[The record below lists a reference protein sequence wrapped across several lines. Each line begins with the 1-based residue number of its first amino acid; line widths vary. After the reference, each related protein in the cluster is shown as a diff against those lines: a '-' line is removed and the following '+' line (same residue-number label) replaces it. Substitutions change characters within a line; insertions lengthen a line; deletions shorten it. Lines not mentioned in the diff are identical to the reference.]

1 MKSNWARTV
10 LSVWLT
16 GLLLA
21 PSYALRASA
30 YAFQASADESAGGPS
45 YAAQTTAA
53 AKATI
58 VVPDTGLSED
68 GKIVHLLNRLGY
80 GPRPATAGRPG
91 DIERVKKIGIAAY
104 IEQQLNPESIVDED
118 VNTRLS
124 SFETLKM
131 SSQQLLAAY
140 PPPQL
145 LRAIDQRLSARLGMD
160 PEATNDMFPEL
171 QRQRER
177 QQRREQRNARGA
189 DAQKDDDDPVT
200 REMRRQE
207 GMSREERMQ
216 QAMNGPQ
223 RIVLELS
230 QAKLIRAAY
239 SERQLQEVMTD
250 FWFNHFNVFIGKG
263 ADRWLTSSYERDAIR
278 PHALGNFRELLGAT
292 AQHPAMLFYLDNW
305 LSADPDAD
313 FDERDLRRRYATQLQ
328 QQGVQPGGVLRDIL
342 VRRGMNPAQVDQMF
356 ERQMRAMDSDSPFR
370 RQPRSLGGAQQQRG
384 AQAQRRPQQQQQ
396 QNRRRGLNENYAR
409 ELMEL
414 HTLGVDGGYTQQ
426 DIIEVARCF
435 TGWTMTPL
443 PMGQQFIYVDEL
455 HDKGTKTVLG
465 QTIKN
470 GGKKDGERVLDL
482 VARHPSTA
490 RFVSTKLARRFV
502 SDAPPA
508 SLVDKMAKTFT
519 ETDGDIQS
527 VLQTMFSSE
536 EFWAPEAVNAK
547 VKTPFEFAVSAVR
560 ATDADIA
567 ALPPGLVL
575 AMRELGQPLYGAQ
588 PPTGYKDTAD
598 AWVSSGALLNRM
610 KVALGLTAN
619 RLPGVQMDLPRDLG
633 KVSNEQL
640 VAELG
645 QRLLGRPLPETTR
658 AAIEAELAKAAAE
671 AESAGTEG
679 RTRLA
684 LGWLLASPDFQR
696 K

>member
-1 MKSNWARTV
+1 MKTNWARTV
-10 LSVWLT
+10 LSVWLMA
-16 GLLLA
+16 LLLA
-21 PSYALRASA
+21 PSYPLRATEGGTSHA
-30 YAFQASADESAGGPS
+30 KTASAG
-45 YAAQTTAA
+45 
-53 AKATI
+53 K
-58 VVPDTGLSED
+58 VVIPETGLSED
-68 GKIVHLLNRLGY
+68 EKIVRLLNRLGY
-80 GPRPATAGRPG
+80 GPRPG
-91 DIERVKKIGIAAY
+91 DIERVKKMGIAAY
-104 IEQQLNPESIVDED
+104 IERQLNPESIVDED
-118 VNTRLS
+118 VNIRLAG
-124 SFETLKM
+124 FETLKM
-131 SSQQLLAAY
+131 SPQQLLAAY

-160 PEATNDMFPEL
+160 PEATNEMFPEL
-171 QRQRER
+171 ERMRER
-177 QQRREQRNARGA
+177 QQRRDPSASSGRGQRNADGTGTP
-189 DAQKDDDDPVT
+189 KDDDDPVT

-207 GMSREERMQ
+207 GMSREERLQ

-230 QAKLIRAAY
+230 QAKLIRGAY

-263 ADRWLTSSYERDAIR
+263 ADRWLTTSYEHEAIR
-278 PHALGNFRELLGAT
+278 PNALGNFRELLGAT
-292 AQHPAMLFYLDNW
+292 AEHPAMLFYLDNW
-305 LSADPDAD
+305 LSADPDAN
-313 FDERDLRRRYATQLQ
+313 FDERDLRRRYASQMQ
-328 QQGVQPGGVLRDIL
+328 SGGVLRDLL
-342 VRRGMNPAQVDQMF
+342 VRRGMNPAQVDQML
-356 ERQMRAMDSDSPFR
+356 ERQMRGMDSDGPFR
-370 RQPRSLGGAQQQRG
+370 RRQFGGQQQRLSG
-384 AQAQRRPQQQQQ
+384 QQQRRPQQQQ

-409 ELMEL
+409 ELLEL
-414 HTLGVDGGYTQQ
+414 HTLGVDGGYSQQ

-443 PMGQQFIYVDEL
+443 AMGQQSIYVDEL
-455 HDKGTKTVLG
+455 HDKGAKTVLG

-502 SDAPPA
+502 SDDPPA
-508 SLVDKMAKTFT
+508 ALVDKMAKTFT
-519 ETDGDIQS
+519 ETDGDIKS
-527 VLQTMFSSE
+527 VLRTMFSSE
-536 EFWAPEAVNAK
+536 EFWAPEAANAK
-547 VKTPFEFAVSAVR
+547 VKTPFEFVVSAVR

-567 ALPPGLVL
+567 ALPPGLVV

-619 RLPGVQMDLPRDLG
+619 RLPGVQMELPRGLSTS
-633 KVSNEQL
+633 SNEQL

-645 QRLLGRPLPETTR
+645 QRLLGRPLPEATR
-658 AAIEAELAKAAAE
+658 AAIEAELSKAAAE
-671 AESAGTEG
+671 AEAAGAEG

-684 LGWLLASPDFQR
+684 VGWLLASPDFQR

>member
-1 MKSNWARTV
+1 
-10 LSVWLT
+10 WLM

-30 YAFQASADESAGGPS
+30 YAFQASADESAGRPS
-45 YAAQTTAA
+45 FTQTELV
-53 AKATI
+53 I
-58 VVPDTGLSED
+58 PHTGLSEEQ
-68 GKIVHLLNRLGY
+68 KIVHLLNRLGY

-91 DIERVKKIGIAAY
+91 DVERVKKMGIAAY

-118 VNTRLS
+118 VDLRLAG
-124 SFETLKM
+124 FETLKM
-131 SSQQLLAAY
+131 SPPQLLAAY

-171 QRQRER
+171 ERMRER
-177 QQRREQRNARGA
+177 QQRREQRNAQGTS
-189 DAQKDDDDPVT
+189 AQKDDDDPVT

-263 ADRWLTSSYERDAIR
+263 ADRWLTTSYERDAIR

-313 FDERDLRRRYATQLQ
+313 FDERDLRRRYASQLQ
-328 QQGVQPGGVLRDIL
+328 QQGVQPGGVLRDL
-342 VRRGMNPAQVDQMF
+342 LLRRGMNPAQVDQIL
-356 ERQMRAMDSDSPFR
+356 ERQMRAMDQDSPFR
-370 RQPRSLGGAQQQRG
+370 RQRFGSQQRQG

-443 PMGQQFIYVDEL
+443 AMGQQAIYVDEL
-455 HDKGTKTVLG
+455 HDKGAKTVLG

-470 GGKKDGERVLDL
+470 GGRKDGERVLDL

-519 ETDGDIQS
+519 ATDGDIRS
-527 VLQTMFSSE
+527 VLRTMFSSE

-547 VKTPFEFAVSAVR
+547 VKTPFEFVVSAVR
-560 ATDADIA
+560 ATDAEIA
-567 ALPPGLVL
+567 TLPPGLVL

-619 RLPGVQMDLPRDLG
+619 RLPGVQMELPRDLG
-633 KVSNEQL
+633 KSSNEQM

-658 AAIEAELAKAAAE
+658 TAIGAELAKAAGE
-671 AESAGTEG
+671 TESAGSEG

-696 K
+696 R

>member
-1 MKSNWARTV
+1 MKSTWARTV
-10 LSVWLT
+10 LSVWLAA
-16 GLLLA
+16 LLLA
-21 PSYALRASA
+21 PSYALRATEDGPS
-30 YAFQASADESAGGPS
+30 SAGKTG
-45 YAAQTTAA
+45 AAGKIA
-53 AKATI
+53 I
-58 VVPDTGLSED
+58 PDTGLSED
-68 GKIVHLLNRLGY
+68 EKIVHLLNRLGY
-80 GPRPATAGRPG
+80 GPRPG

-104 IEQQLNPESIVDED
+104 IERQLNPEGIVDED
-118 VNTRLS
+118 VDIRLAG
-124 SFETLKM
+124 FETLKM
-131 SSQQLLAAY
+131 SPQQLLAAY

-171 QRQRER
+171 ERQRER
-177 QQRREQRNARGA
+177 QQRREQRSAGSAAAPKN
-189 DAQKDDDDPVT
+189 DDDPVT

-263 ADRWLTSSYERDAIR
+263 ADRWLTTSYEQQAIR

-292 AQHPAMLFYLDNW
+292 AEHPAMLFYLDNW

-313 FDERDLRRRYATQLQ
+313 FDERDLRRRYAGQLQ
-328 QQGVQPGGVLRDIL
+328 QQGIQPGGVLRDLL
-342 VRRGMNPAQVDQMF
+342 VRRGMNPARVDQML
-356 ERQMRAMDSDSPFR
+356 ERQMRAMDSDSPFQR
-370 RQPRSLGGAQQQRG
+370 RRFGSQQRSG
-384 AQAQRRPQQQQQ
+384 QQQRRPQQQQG
-396 QNRRRGLNENYAR
+396 RRRGLNENYAR

-443 PMGQQFIYVDEL
+443 AMGQQFIYVDEL
-455 HDKGTKTVLG
+455 HDKGAKTVLG
-465 QTIKN
+465 QTLKN
-470 GGKKDGERVLDL
+470 GGQKDGERVLDL

-502 SDAPPA
+502 SDNPPA

-519 ETDGDIQS
+519 QTDGDIRS
-527 VLQTMFSSE
+527 VLRTLFSSE
-536 EFWAPEAVNAK
+536 EFWAPEAVSAK
-547 VKTPFEFAVSAVR
+547 VKTPFELVVSAVR

-598 AWVSSGALLNRM
+598 AWVSTGALLNRM

-619 RLPGVQMDLPRDLG
+619 RLPGVQMELPRGLSRT
-633 KVSNEQL
+633 SNEQL

-658 AAIEAELAKAAAE
+658 TAIEAELAKATAE
-671 AESAGTEG
+671 TQSAGAEG

-684 LGWLLASPDFQR
+684 VGWLLASPDFQR
-696 K
+696 R

>member
-1 MKSNWARTV
+1 MKSNRARSV
-10 LSVWLT
+10 LSVWLM

-21 PSYALRASA
+21 PSFALRAT
-30 YAFQASADESAGGPS
+30 EGGPS
-45 YAAQTTAA
+45 YAAQTPSAG
-53 AKATI
+53 KI
-58 VVPDTGLSED
+58 VIPDTGLSEEQ
-68 GKIVHLLNRLGY
+68 KIVHLLNRLGY
-80 GPRPATAGRPG
+80 GPRPA
-91 DIERVKKIGIAAY
+91 DIERVKKMGIAAY
-104 IEQQLNPESIVDED
+104 IERQLNPDSIVDED
-118 VNTRLS
+118 LDLRLAG
-124 SFETLKM
+124 FETLRM
-131 SSQQLLAAY
+131 SPQQLLAAY

-171 QRQRER
+171 ERMRER
-177 QQRREQRNARGA
+177 QQRREQRNADGA
-189 DAQKDDDDPVT
+189 GVQKGDDDPVT

-263 ADRWLTSSYERDAIR
+263 ADRWLTTSYERDAIR

-292 AQHPAMLFYLDNW
+292 AEHPAMLFYLDNW

-313 FDERDLRRRYATQLQ
+313 FDERDLRRRYASQLQ
-328 QQGVQPGGVLRDIL
+328 QQGVQPGGVLRDLL
-342 VRRGMNPAQVDQMF
+342 VRRGMNPAQVDQML
-356 ERQMRAMDSDSPFR
+356 ERQMRGMDVDSPFR
-370 RQPRSLGGAQQQRG
+370 RQRFGGQQRQG

-396 QNRRRGLNENYAR
+396 QSRRRGLNENYAR

-443 PMGQQFIYVDEL
+443 PMGQQSIYVDEL
-455 HDKGTKTVLG
+455 HDNGSKTVLG

-470 GGKKDGERVLDL
+470 SGKKDGERVLDL

-490 RFVSTKLARRFV
+490 RFISTKLARRFV
-502 SDAPPA
+502 SDDPPA

-519 ETDGDIQS
+519 ATDGDIRS
-527 VLQTMFSSE
+527 VLRAMFNSE

-547 VKTPFEFAVSAVR
+547 VKTPFEFVVSAVR

-619 RLPGVQMDLPRDLG
+619 RLPGVQMELPRDLG
-633 KVSNEQL
+633 KASNEQL

-658 AAIEAELAKAAAE
+658 TAIEAELAKAAS
-671 AESAGTEG
+671 ESGAVGSEG

-696 K
+696 R

>member
-1 MKSNWARTV
+1 MKSNWARS
-10 LSVWLT
+10 LLAVWLT

-21 PSYALRASA
+21 PACALRAS
-30 YAFQASADESAGGPS
+30 GGEPS
-45 YAAQTTAA
+45 YAAKTDAS
-53 AKATI
+53 AKV
-58 VVPDTGLSED
+58 VVPETGLSED
-68 GKIVHLLNRLGY
+68 EKIVHLLNRLGY
-80 GPRPATAGRPG
+80 GPRAG
-91 DIERVKKIGIAAY
+91 DVERVKKMGIAAY
-104 IEQQLNPESIVDED
+104 IERQLNPESIVDEE
-118 VNTRLS
+118 VNTRLAG
-124 SFETLKM
+124 FETLRM
-131 SSQQLLAAY
+131 SPPQLLAAY

-160 PEATNDMFPEL
+160 PEATNEMFPEL
-171 QRQRER
+171 ERMRER
-177 QQRREQRNARGA
+177 QQRREQQGARGS
-189 DAQKDDDDPVT
+189 DASKDDDPVT
-200 REMRRQE
+200 RELRRQE

-263 ADRWLTSSYERDAIR
+263 ADRWLTTSYEREAIR
-278 PHALGNFRELLGAT
+278 PLALGNFRELLGAT
-292 AQHPAMLFYLDNW
+292 AEHPAMLFYLDNW
-305 LSADPDAD
+305 LSADPDAN
-313 FDERDLRRRYATQLQ
+313 FDERDLRRRYASQMQ
-328 QQGVQPGGVLRDIL
+328 SGGVLRDLL
-342 VRRGMNPAQVDQMF
+342 VRRGMNPAQVEQML

-370 RQPRSLGGAQQQRG
+370 RQRFGAQPQRG
-384 AQAQRRPQQQQQ
+384 AQQRRPQQQQQ

-409 ELMEL
+409 ELLEL

-443 PMGQQFIYVDEL
+443 AMGQQSIYVDEL

-470 GGKKDGERVLDL
+470 GGRKDGERVLDL
-482 VARHPSTA
+482 VVRHPSTA
-490 RFVSTKLARRFV
+490 RFISTKLARRFV
-502 SDAPPA
+502 SDHPPA
-508 SLVDKMAKTFT
+508 ALVDKMAKTFT
-519 ETDGDIQS
+519 ETDGDIRS
-527 VLQTMFSSE
+527 VLRTMFSSE
-536 EFWAPEAVNAK
+536 EFWAPETVNAK
-547 VKTPFEFAVSAVR
+547 VKTPFEFLVSAVR

-567 ALPPGLVL
+567 ALPPGLVV

-619 RLPGVQMDLPRDLG
+619 RLPGVTMELPR
-633 KVSNEQL
+633 VSSGEQL
-640 VAELG
+640 VPALA
-645 QRLLGRPLPETTR
+645 QRLLGRPLPEATR
-658 AAIEAELAKAAAE
+658 EAIEAELTKAAGE
-671 AESAGTEG
+671 AQAAGAEG

-684 LGWLLASPDFQR
+684 VGWLLASPEFQR
-696 K
+696 H

>member
-10 LSVWLT
+10 LSVWLM

-21 PSYALRASA
+21 PSFALRAT
-30 YAFQASADESAGGPS
+30 EGRPS
-45 YAAQTTAA
+45 SAAQTPSAG
-53 AKATI
+53 TI
-58 VVPDTGLSED
+58 VIPDTGLSEEQR
-68 GKIVHLLNRLGY
+68 IVHLLNRLGY
-80 GPRPATAGRPG
+80 GARPSYALGASEGRPG
-91 DIERVKKIGIAAY
+91 DIERVKKMGIAAY
-104 IEQQLNPESIVDED
+104 IEQQLNPQSIGDED
-118 VNTRLS
+118 VDLRLAG
-124 SFETLKM
+124 FETLKM
-131 SSQQLLAAY
+131 SPQQLLAAY

-171 QRQRER
+171 ERMRER
-177 QQRREQRNARGA
+177 QQRREQRNAAGA
-189 DAQKDDDDPVT
+189 GAPKDDDPVT

-263 ADRWLTSSYERDAIR
+263 ADRWLTTSYERDAIR

-313 FDERDLRRRYATQLQ
+313 FDERDLRRRYASQMQ
-328 QQGVQPGGVLRDIL
+328 SGGVLRDLL
-342 VRRGMNPAQVDQMF
+342 VRRGMNPAQVDQML

-370 RQPRSLGGAQQQRG
+370 RQRFGGQQRQG

-443 PMGQQFIYVDEL
+443 VMGQQFIYVDEL

-470 GGKKDGERVLDL
+470 GGRKDGEHVLDL

-502 SDAPPA
+502 SDDPPA

-519 ETDGDIQS
+519 ATDGDIRS
-527 VLQTMFSSE
+527 VLRTMFSSE

-547 VKTPFEFAVSAVR
+547 VKTPFEFVVSAVR
-560 ATDADIA
+560 ATDAEIA
-567 ALPPGLVL
+567 TLPPGLVL

-619 RLPGVQMDLPRDLG
+619 RLPGVKMELPRDLG
-633 KVSNEQL
+633 KSSNQQL

-658 AAIEAELAKAAAE
+658 TAIEAELVKATADT
-671 AESAGTEG
+671 ESAGPDG

-696 K
+696 R

>member
-1 MKSNWARTV
+1 
-10 LSVWLT
+10 
-16 GLLLA
+16 
-21 PSYALRASA
+21 
-30 YAFQASADESAGGPS
+30 
-45 YAAQTTAA
+45 AQGT
-53 AKATI
+53 
-58 VVPDTGLSED
+58 S
-68 GKIVHLLNRLGY
+68 
-80 GPRPATAGRPG
+80 
-91 DIERVKKIGIAAY
+91 
-104 IEQQLNPESIVDED
+104 
-118 VNTRLS
+118 
-124 SFETLKM
+124 
-131 SSQQLLAAY
+131 
-140 PPPQL
+140 
-145 LRAIDQRLSARLGMD
+145 
-160 PEATNDMFPEL
+160 
-171 QRQRER
+171 
-177 QQRREQRNARGA
+177 
-189 DAQKDDDDPVT
+189 AQKDDDDPVT

-263 ADRWLTSSYERDAIR
+263 ADRWLTTSYERDAIR

-313 FDERDLRRRYATQLQ
+313 FDERDLRRRYASQLQ
-328 QQGVQPGGVLRDIL
+328 QQGVQPGGVLRDL
-342 VRRGMNPAQVDQMF
+342 LLRRGMNPAQVDQIL
-356 ERQMRAMDSDSPFR
+356 ERQMRAMDQDSPFR
-370 RQPRSLGGAQQQRG
+370 RQRFGSQQRQG

-443 PMGQQFIYVDEL
+443 AMGQQAIYVDEL
-455 HDKGTKTVLG
+455 HDKGAKTVLG

-470 GGKKDGERVLDL
+470 GGRKDGERVLDL

-519 ETDGDIQS
+519 ATDGDIRS
-527 VLQTMFSSE
+527 VLRTMFSSE

-547 VKTPFEFAVSAVR
+547 VKTPFEFVVSAVR
-560 ATDADIA
+560 ATDAEIA
-567 ALPPGLVL
+567 TLPPGLVL

-619 RLPGVQMDLPRDLG
+619 RLPGVQMELPRDLG
-633 KVSNEQL
+633 KSSNEQM

-658 AAIEAELAKAAAE
+658 TAIGAELAKAAGE
-671 AESAGTEG
+671 TESAGSEG

-696 K
+696 R